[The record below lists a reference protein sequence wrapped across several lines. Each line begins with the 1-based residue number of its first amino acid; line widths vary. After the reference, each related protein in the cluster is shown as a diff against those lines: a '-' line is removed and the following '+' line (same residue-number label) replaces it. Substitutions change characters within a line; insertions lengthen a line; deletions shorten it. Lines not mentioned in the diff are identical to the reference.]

1 MGTICTSGSDPGFST
16 PTCSIR
22 LASCAVASMTAS
34 ASSLASSDVGP
45 VAVTLRITEL
55 GATVAPTRPATSAGD
70 ASMPVA
76 SIARCATARPVTR
89 GR

>member
-1 MGTICTSGSDPGFST
+1 
-16 PTCSIR
+16 
-22 LASCAVASMTAS
+22 MTAS
-34 ASSLASSDVGP
+34 ASILASSGVGP

-55 GATVAPTRPATSAGD
+55 GATVASTRAATSAGD